1 MDLQLEKFAQQ
12 NVKMVPDNLE
22 MMNNTEL
29 TQYFIQTWSLDY
41 NDPGEHEILI
51 LRYYFT
57 LQAFP

>member
-29 TQYFIQTWSLDY
+29 TQYFIQTWSLNY
-41 NDPGEHEILI
+41 NDPGEYEIL
-51 LRYYFT
+51 R
-57 LQAFP
+57 